1 MAKNII
7 EKSPFE
13 FKYGMYDLFS
23 AENLKYYWTYK
34 EVDKKG
40 QYLYWDQFKWRVDK
54 DDDPLKAWYA
64 VKLARRD
71 GRKPIELRDQENN
84 FFYFSTPDTL
94 QAKLYKI
101 LEFSREGIVPTN
113 SLGNNYLL
121 SSLVIE
127 ESISSSQLEGAS
139 TTRRVAKDMLES
151 DRKPRNEDEQ
161 MIVNNYLLMK
171 EVKRVKDEELSIDMI
186 LKFHEIA
193 TRGTTENGVIPGH
206 LRINDDI
213 CIKEGME
220 GNIVYQPPTYSELST
235 RLQMLCQFT
244 NVKHTGD
251 NDTDFINPIIKAII
265 LHFMIGYIHPFSDGN
280 GRTAR
285 ALFYW
290 FMLKHKFE
298 YFEYVSISKL
308 LKEAPTQYGKSYLYS
323 EMDDNDLNYFIYYQV
338 DIILRAIDALFN
350 YLQEKSKA
358 FKEVTELLSNS
369 KIGSKLNFIQKN
381 IVKKAIKY
389 PGRIFTTKE
398 IMLDYD
404 ISSNTARKHLNS
416 LVDNKILVSYKD
428 GRTVSYIAPANLH
441 EIIKAK

>member
-1 MAKNII
+1 MVKDII
-7 EKSPFE
+7 EKAPFK
-13 FKYGMYDLFS
+13 FKYGMYDIFND
-23 AENLKYYWTYK
+23 ENIKYYQQYK
-34 EVDKKG
+34 EVDEKG
-40 QYLYWDQFKWRVDK
+40 KYLHWDEFRWRVQEG
-54 DDDPLKAWYA
+54 DDPLQAWYA
-64 VKLARRD
+64 VKSSRMN
-71 GRKPIELRDQENN
+71 GRKYLPLHDKEKA
-84 FFYFSTPDTL
+84 FFSLSVPDSL
-94 QAKLYKI
+94 QAKLYQI

-113 SLGNNYLL
+113 SLGKNYLI

-127 ESISSSQLEGAS
+127 EAISSSQLEGAS

-151 DRKPRNEDEQ
+151 ERKPRNEDEQ

-171 EVKRVKDEELSIDMI
+171 EVKRDKDEELSIAMI

-193 TRGTTENGVIPGH
+193 TRGTTQNGVVPGQ
-206 LRINDDI
+206 LRTDDEI
-213 CIKEGME
+213 CITDGME
-220 GNIVYQPPTYSELST
+220 GNILYRPPTFTELPT
-235 RLQMLCQFT
+235 RLQQLCLFA
-244 NVKHTGD
+244 NNSHTGT
-251 NDTDFINPIIKAII
+251 NFINPIVKAII
-265 LHFMIGYIHPFSDGN
+265 LHFMLGYIHPFSDGN

-290 FMLKHKFE
+290 FMLKHNFE
-298 YFEYVSISKL
+298 YLEYVSISKL

-338 DIILRAIDALFN
+338 DIILRAIAALLK

-358 FKEVTELLSNS
+358 FEEVTELLSSS
-369 KIGSKLNFIQKN
+369 KIGSNLNFIQKN

-404 ISSNTARKHLNS
+404 VSSNTARKHLNS

-428 GRTVSYIAPANLH
+428 GRTVSYIAPANLYD
-441 EIIKAK
+441 ILKAK